1 MDMRNLGDRPLEIF
15 KSLVEIYVDQ
25 GSPVGSKT
33 LSERLQTSLSP
44 ATIRNIMVDLE
55 EAGLLYSPHTSAGRV
70 PTVKGLRFF
79 VDGLLEQKELTPEER
94 SQLEKHASRN
104 NKNLDEIITE
114 TSHMLGDLSHC
125 ASLVLAPTIDHV
137 RIKHIEFLPLSDGKG
152 LVVLV
157 SSEGSVE
164 NRIITLPEGITS
176 SQLQSAS
183 RFINAHLNDCTLEE
197 SMKWIEKVLQQ
208 ERHQLDALTQ
218 SLVQQGL
225 ALSVNGEDEGSLIVH
240 GQSQLLQNIQTIEE
254 LDQIKN
260 LFVTLERKETASKL
274 IQSSLGADGVK
285 IFIGAEHELFKKSGC
300 SLIVSPY
307 KNDMQQ
313 IIGLIGVIGPMH
325 MNYRRI
331 IPLVNYSA
339 KLISKLLG

>member
-1 MDMRNLGDRPLEIF
+1 MRNLGGRSLEIF

-25 GSPVGSKT
+25 GGPVGSKT
-33 LSERLQTSLSP
+33 LSEHLETSLSP

-55 EAGLLYSPHTSAGRV
+55 EAGLLYSPHTSAGRI

-79 VDGLLEQKELTPEER
+79 VDGLLEQKELSTEER
-94 SQLEKHASRN
+94 TQLEKHASRN
-104 NKNLDEIITE
+104 NKNLDEIIAD
-114 TSHMLGDLSHC
+114 TSHMLADLSHC
-125 ASLVLAPTIDHV
+125 ASLILAPTIDQV

-157 SSEGSVE
+157 SNEGSIE
-164 NRIITLPEGITS
+164 NRIINLPEGITV

-183 RFINAHLNDCTLEE
+183 RFINAHLADQTLEE
-197 SMKWIEKVLQQ
+197 SMGWIQKALEQ
-208 ERHQLDALTQ
+208 ERHQLDVLSQ
-218 SLVQQGL
+218 LLIKQGL
-225 ALSVNGEDEGSLIVH
+225 AISVGGEDEGSLIMH

-254 LDQIKN
+254 LEQIKH

-274 IQSSLGADGVK
+274 IQSSLDADGVK

-300 SLIVSPY
+300 SMIVSPY

-313 IIGLIGVIGPMH
+313 IVGLIGVIGPMH

-339 KLISKLLG
+339 KLISKLLS

>member
-1 MDMRNLGDRPLEIF
+1 MRNLGGRSLEIF

-25 GSPVGSKT
+25 GGPVGSKT
-33 LSERLQTSLSP
+33 LSERLETTLSP

-55 EAGLLYSPHTSAGRV
+55 EAGLLYSPHTSAGRI

-79 VDGLLEQKELTPEER
+79 IDGLLEQKELTLEER
-94 SQLEKHASRN
+94 YQLEKQAITK
-104 NKNLDEIITE
+104 NKNLDEIIDD
-114 TSHMLGDLSHC
+114 TSHILADLSHC
-125 ASLVLAPTIDHV
+125 ASLVLVPTPEHV
-137 RIKHIEFLPLSDGKG
+137 RIKHVEFLPLSEGKG

-164 NRIITLPEGITS
+164 NRIITLPDGITL

-183 RFINAHLNDCTLEE
+183 RFINAHLIDHTLEE
-197 SMKWIEKVLQQ
+197 SMKLIQTALKQ
-208 ERHQLDALTQ
+208 ERHQLDVLSQ
-218 SLVQQGL
+218 ILIQQGL
-225 ALSVNGEDEGSLIVH
+225 AVSLDGEDDGSLIVH
-240 GQSQLLQNIQTIEE
+240 GQSQLLQSIQTVEE
-254 LDQIKN
+254 LEQIKN
-260 LFVTLERKETASKL
+260 LFFTLERKETASKL
-274 IQSSLGADGVK
+274 IQSSLDANGVK
-285 IFIGAEHELFKKSGC
+285 IFIGTEHELFKKSGC

-307 KNDMQQ
+307 KNEMQQ

-339 KLISKLLG
+339 QLISKLLG

>member
-1 MDMRNLGDRPLEIF
+1 MRDLGGRSLEIF

-25 GSPVGSKT
+25 GGPVGSKT
-33 LSERLQTSLSP
+33 LSEHLETSLSS

-55 EAGLLYSPHTSAGRV
+55 DAGLLYSPHTSAGRI

-79 VDGLLEQKELTPEER
+79 VDGLLEQKELTQEER
-94 SQLEKHASRN
+94 SQLERHASRN
-104 NKNLDEIITE
+104 NKNLDEIIAD
-114 TSHMLGDLSHC
+114 TSHVLADLSHC

-157 SSEGSVE
+157 SNEGTIE
-164 NRIITLPEGITS
+164 NRIITLPEGITV

-183 RFINAHLNDCTLEE
+183 RFINAHLVDHTLEE
-197 SMKWIEKVLQQ
+197 SMGWIQKALLQD
-208 ERHQLDALTQ
+208 RHQLDALSQ
-218 SLVQQGL
+218 LLVQQGL
-225 ALSVNGEDEGSLIVH
+225 AISIGGDDEGSLIVH
-240 GQSQLLQNIQTIEE
+240 GQSQLLKSIQTIEE
-254 LDQIKN
+254 LDQIKH
-260 LFVTLERKETASKL
+260 LFITLERKETASKL

-285 IFIGAEHELFKKSGC
+285 IFIGAEHELFQKSGC
-300 SLIVSPY
+300 SMIVSPY
-307 KNDMQQ
+307 KNEMQQ
-313 IIGLIGVIGPMH
+313 IVGLIGVIGPMH

>member
-1 MDMRNLGDRPLEIF
+1 MRDLGGRSLEIF

-25 GSPVGSKT
+25 GGPVGSKT
-33 LSERLQTSLSP
+33 LSEHLETSLSP

-55 EAGLLYSPHTSAGRV
+55 DAGLLYSPHTSAGRI
-70 PTVKGLRFF
+70 PTIKGLRFF
-79 VDGLLEQKELTPEER
+79 VDGLLEQKELTLEER
-94 SQLEKHASRN
+94 IQLERHASRN
-104 NKNLDEIITE
+104 NKNLDEIIAD
-114 TSHMLGDLSHC
+114 TSHVLADLSHC

-157 SSEGSVE
+157 SNEGTIE
-164 NRIITLPEGITS
+164 NRIITLPEGITV

-183 RFINAHLNDCTLEE
+183 RFINAHLVDHTLEE
-197 SMKWIEKVLQQ
+197 SMGWIQKALLQD
-208 ERHQLDALTQ
+208 RHQLDALSQ
-218 SLVQQGL
+218 ILVQQGL
-225 ALSVNGEDEGSLIVH
+225 AISIEGDDEGSLIVH
-240 GQSQLLQNIQTIEE
+240 GQSQLLQSIQTIEE
-254 LDQIKN
+254 LDQIKH

-274 IQSSLGADGVK
+274 IQSSMGADGVK

-300 SLIVSPY
+300 SMIVSPY
-307 KNDMQQ
+307 KNEMQQ
-313 IIGLIGVIGPMH
+313 IVGLIGVIGPMH

-339 KLISKLLG
+339 KLIAKLLG